1 MQAQAKSRGTGFRRN
16 RAWWT
21 VVPLM
26 AWMAAPAGL
35 ALAQGA
41 GQPPAV
47 AESEVM
53 QGFPPP
59 PDRQVSRGTGLRP
72 PYMRWAFRHAR
83 EMSPTAGIRHAS
95 QPLALPGQ
103 SAPELDAVRFSVAG
117 QTVQVAD
124 YLRDTHTDGFIVL
137 HQGRIVYERYL
148 AGFGPHQPHIWA
160 SMTKSVTGLL
170 AAMLVEEGKLDP
182 QARLA
187 QYVPELAGNPFGE
200 ATVQQNLDMEVP
212 VGYPQALPPD
222 LGLFGAVG
230 IVPRKADAPDTIY
243 DFLKVVHATGTA
255 GEGPDGGVWYYQNG
269 SPEAVAWAL
278 RRITGKRWADLV
290 TERLWSRFADDDAYT
305 QIDRQGTEMA
315 SGGMNSTLR
324 DAARFAETVRRAAA
338 GDATLGISPQA
349 VRIALQPASN
359 QARFA
364 RGNTTAGRDGYGY
377 RNYWFQRNDGD
388 GSIEASGRFGQKLYI
403 NPARGLTVVKFS
415 ASPDGA
421 ARATSAAGVRKRD
434 DPAARVLESSEAMVA
449 AAHAIVGAASR

>member
-1 MQAQAKSRGTGFRRN
+1 MQAQTVSCRTGFGCSRVWL
-16 RAWWT
+16 A
-21 VVPLM
+21 VALLV
-26 AWMAAPAGL
+26 APMSVS
-35 ALAQGA
+35 LAQGT
-41 GQPPAV
+41 GQPLAV
-47 AESEVM
+47 AEDEVM

-59 PDRQVSRGTGLRP
+59 PDKQVSRGSGLRP

-95 QPLALPGQ
+95 QPLALAGQPGT
-103 SAPELDAVRFSVAG
+103 ELDGSTFAVAG
-117 QTVQVAD
+117 NTVRLAD

-137 HQGRIVYERYL
+137 HQGKVVYERYL
-148 AGFGPHQPHIWA
+148 AGFGPYQPHIWA

-212 VGYPQALPPD
+212 VGYPEGLPPD

-243 DFLKVVHATGTA
+243 DFLKVVHATG
-255 GEGPDGGVWYYQNG
+255 GRDQGGVWYYQNG

-278 RRITGKRWADLV
+278 RRITGKSWAQLV

-305 QIDRQGTEMA
+305 QVDRQGTEMA

-324 DAARFAETVRRAAA
+324 DAARFAEAVRRAAA
-338 GDATLGISPQA
+338 GDASGGISPAA
-349 VRIALQPASN
+349 VRIALQPAGN

-364 RGNTTAGRDGYGY
+364 RGNTMPGRDGYGY

-388 GSIEASGRFGQKLYI
+388 GSIEAGGRFGQKIYI
-403 NPARGLTVVKFS
+403 NPAKGLTVVKFS

-434 DPAARVLESSEAMVA
+434 DPARALESAEAMVA
-449 AAHAIVGAASR
+449 AALAIQRAVSR

>member
-1 MQAQAKSRGTGFRRN
+1 MQEQTKSRSAGSGGVRG
-16 RAWWT
+16 WWA
-21 VVPLM
+21 VAPLV
-26 AWMAAPAGL
+26 ALMAAPAGV
-35 ALAQGA
+35 ARAQGA
-41 GQPPAV
+41 DQPAAV

-59 PDRQVSRGTGLRP
+59 PDKQVSRGSGLRP

-83 EMSPTAGIRHAS
+83 EMSPTVGIRHAS

-103 SAPELDAVRFSVAG
+103 AAPALDALSFTVAG
-117 QTVQVAD
+117 QTVGLAD

-137 HQGRIVYERYL
+137 HQGKVVYERYL

-182 QARLA
+182 HARLA

-255 GEGPDGGVWYYQNG
+255 GAGAEGGIWYYQNG

-278 RRITGKRWADLV
+278 RRITGQSWAQMV
-290 TERLWSRFADDDAYT
+290 TERLWSRLADDDAYA
-305 QIDRQGTEMA
+305 QVDRQVTEMA

-324 DAARFAETVRRAAA
+324 DAARFAEAVRRAAA
-338 GDATLGISPQA
+338 GDATVGISPQA

-388 GSIEASGRFGQKLYI
+388 GSVEASGRFGQKIYI

-434 DPAARVLESSEAMVA
+434 DPAARVLESSQAMVA
-449 AAHAIVGAASR
+449 AAHAILRAAGH